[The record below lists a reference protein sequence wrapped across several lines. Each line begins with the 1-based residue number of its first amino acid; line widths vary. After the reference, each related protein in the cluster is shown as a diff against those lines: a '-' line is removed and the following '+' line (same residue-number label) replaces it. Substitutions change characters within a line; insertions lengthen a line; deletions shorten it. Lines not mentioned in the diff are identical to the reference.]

1 MNALELTRENARLYV
16 ELACNNPIVQAMEES
31 WRDPETEDGAGCMA
45 AYISHGIQRLLPPGV
60 DVFEHYDLLR
70 EAILARWE
78 TM

>member
-1 MNALELTRENARLYV
+1 MSELALTRENARLYV

-45 AYISHGIQRLLPPGV
+45 GYISQSLRQIFPPGT
-60 DVFEHYDLLR
+60 DPWEMYDLLR
-70 EAILARWE
+70 DAVLARWE